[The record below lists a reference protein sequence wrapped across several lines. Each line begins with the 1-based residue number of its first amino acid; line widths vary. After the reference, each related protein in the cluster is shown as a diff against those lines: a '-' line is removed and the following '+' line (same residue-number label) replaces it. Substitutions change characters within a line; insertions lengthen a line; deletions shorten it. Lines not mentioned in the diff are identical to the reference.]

1 MVPEPFA
8 VRLAVAALRL
18 NPSDMLPLF
27 AVVVSVV
34 VPELASAD
42 AVVIALLSVTDKLVN
57 VSPPEARL
65 TAPVLTT
72 VALPVV
78 FRVRLGV
85 AVLILP
91 MLPEP
96 VLIDTDVEPVTVPAP
111 VIVPVPSAVNVTTVP
126 LRAAPTTI
134 GLFVAVVSIN
144 DSAPAVVIDPLVV
157 MPPLAV
163 SVKLNPPEPAVDVPL
178 PVRAVV
184 SVSVTAPAPPCVVVI
199 LGVAILPS
207 VIFPVPLVSATDV
220 VPVTV
225 PADCVI
231 VPVPFAVSVTAVP
244 EADAPNATL
253 PLLALV
259 TNDRV
264 PDAVI
269 PPEVVRAALFETDT
283 ALPVDVPAPI
293 FSAAPP
299 VPAHVTLPVVLNVR
313 FDVVPVSVVMAP
325 EPEVRFKFVVVIDP
339 PLCPIV
345 PEPFAVK
352 LAVAALRLNP
362 SDMLPLFAVVVSAV
376 VPELV
381 SAEAVV
387 MELSLLTDKLVN
399 VSPPEARLTAPVLTT
414 VALPVVFSVRL
425 GVAVLIEPMLPEP
438 VLIATDVEPVTVPE
452 PVIVPVPSA
461 VSVPT
466 VPLRAAP
473 TTTGLLV
480 AVVSINDSAPAV
492 VIDPLVVM
500 PPLAVSVKLNP
511 PEPAV
516 DVPLPVRAVASVS
529 VTAPAPP

>member
-134 GLFVAVVSIN
+134 GLLVAVVSIN

-157 MPPLAV
+157 LPPPSV

-178 PVRAVV
+178 PVSAVV

-231 VPVPFAVSVTAVP
+231 VPEPFAVSVTAVP
-244 EADAPNATL
+244 EADAPSAML
-253 PLLALV
+253 PLLAFV

-269 PPEVVRAALFETDT
+269 APEVLSAALFETDI

-325 EPEVRFKFVVVIDP
+325 
-339 PLCPIV
+339 PLCPMV
-345 PEPFAVK
+345 PEPFAVR

-362 SDMLPLFAVVVSAV
+362 SDMLPLFAVVVSVV
-376 VPELV
+376 VPELA
-381 SAEAVV
+381 SAEVV
-387 MELSLLTDKLVN
+387 VIALLSANDKLVN
-399 VSPPEARLTAPVLTT
+399 VSPPEARLTAPVFTT
-414 VALPVVFSVRL
+414 VALPVVFSVKL
-425 GVAVLIEPMLPEP
+425 GLAVLILPMLPEP
-438 VLIATDVEPVTVPE
+438 VLIDTAVEPVTVPA

-461 VSVPT
+461 VSVTT
-466 VPLRAAP
+466 VPLRSAP
-473 TTTGLLV
+473 TTMGLLV
-480 AVVSINDSAPAV
+480 AVVSINNSAPPV
-492 VIDPLVVM
+492 VIDPL
-500 PPLAVSVKLNP
+500 A
-511 PEPAV
+511 
-516 DVPLPVRAVASVS
+516 
-529 VTAPAPP
+529 